1 VQVKEDL
8 LKGTVEMHVH
18 LRPDIVP
25 RLLTERE
32 LVTAALAAGYSGV
45 LLKNAAMCNVTS
57 AVALD
62 RDFTEIRVFGGIVLN
77 RWVGGLNPDAVASA
91 LILGGKMV
99 WMPTYHAWTHLK
111 VQGKPLPT
119 SAPKELSW
127 VEGTPIRIL
136 DGGELLP
143 EVTEI
148 LDLVAK
154 SDAILGTGHLSFD
167 EIKPLVTK
175 AQERCVDKILVTH
188 AEWNPPGLSVQEQ
201 QWLVDEGVFI
211 EHAFTPCMPC
221 YMRLN
226 PNRIAEAV
234 RAVGSEN
241 CVMSTDFGQLFNPHP
256 IEGMRMFIQTMLRS
270 GLTQN
275 EVVTMTSETPS
286 TLLGIK

>member
-1 VQVKEDL
+1 VQVTEDL
-8 LKGTVEMHVH
+8 LKGVVEMHVH
-18 LRPDIVP
+18 PRPDIVP

-32 LVTAALAAGYSGV
+32 MVSSALDAGYSGV

-57 AVALD
+57 AIALD
-62 RDFTEIRVFGGIVLN
+62 REFPEIRVFGGIVLN

-91 LILGGKMV
+91 LTLGGKMV

-119 SAPKELSW
+119 SAPKGVSW
-127 VEGTPIRIL
+127 IEGPPIRVL

-143 EVTEI
+143 VVTTI
-148 LDLVAK
+148 LELIAK
-154 SDAILGTGHLSFD
+154 SDAVLGTGHLSFD
-167 EIKPLVTK
+167 EIQPLVAMAK
-175 AQERCVDKILVTH
+175 ERRVDKILVTH
-188 AEWNPPGLSVQEQ
+188 AEWNPPGLSVKEQ
-201 QWLVDEGVFI
+201 RQLVDEGVLI

-226 PNRIAEAV
+226 PDRIADAV

-256 IEGMRMFIQTMLRS
+256 IEGMRVFIQTMLRS
-270 GLTQN
+270 GLTRN
-275 EVVTMTSETPS
+275 EVATMTIDTPS
-286 TLLGIK
+286 TLLDIK

>member
-1 VQVKEDL
+1 MKGYL

-32 LVTAALAAGYSGV
+32 MVTAAMAAGYSGV

-57 AVALD
+57 AVSLD
-62 RDFTEIRVFGGIVLN
+62 RDFPEIRVFGGIVLN
-77 RWVGGLNPDAVASA
+77 RWVGGLNSDAVASA
-91 LILGGKMV
+91 LILGGKMI
-99 WMPTYHAWTHLK
+99 WMPTYHSWTHLK
-111 VQGKPLPT
+111 VQGKPLPN
-119 SAPKELSW
+119 SAPKGLSG
-127 VEGTPIRIL
+127 VEGTPIRVL
-136 DGGELLP
+136 DEGELLP

-148 LDLVAK
+148 LDLIAK

-167 EIKPLVTK
+167 EIKPLVTMAK
-175 AQERCVDKILVTH
+175 ERHVDKILITH
-188 AEWNPPGLSVQEQ
+188 AEWNPPGLSIQEQ
-201 QWLVDEGVFI
+201 RWLVDEGASI
-211 EHAFTPCMPC
+211 EHSFTPCMPC
-221 YMRLN
+221 YMRIN
-226 PNRIAEAV
+226 PDKIAEAV

-270 GLTQN
+270 GLTRK
-275 EVVTMTSETPS
+275 EVVAMTIETPS